1 MREGRGGLVVTI
13 FDFKSDD
20 LSSYSADYFL
30 IFYYKKTKIN
40 EKMTRMGHVR
50 STKYFLFSLTSL

>member
-50 STKYFLFSLTSL
+50 STK